1 MRRNCDTCGKAYEA
15 QRVTSK
21 YCSKKCNVRA
31 TRTRGKL
38 VLVPDEV
45 RAAPAETAMPPASA
59 PSATAGVLAATR
71 AELEELKALET
82 PMGQLALQLAARIQY
97 VPDTGSG
104 TAAVSR
110 ELRQVLDAA
119 RAVSKGGSDR
129 VDEIN
134 KRRQAKQE
142 AAGS

>member
-1 MRRNCDTCGKAYEA
+1 
-15 QRVTSK
+15 
-21 YCSKKCNVRA
+21 
-31 TRTRGKL
+31 
-38 VLVPDEV
+38 
-45 RAAPAETAMPPASA
+45 
-59 PSATAGVLAATR
+59 
-71 AELEELKALET
+71 
-82 PMGQLALQLAARIQY
+82 MGQLALQLAARIQY